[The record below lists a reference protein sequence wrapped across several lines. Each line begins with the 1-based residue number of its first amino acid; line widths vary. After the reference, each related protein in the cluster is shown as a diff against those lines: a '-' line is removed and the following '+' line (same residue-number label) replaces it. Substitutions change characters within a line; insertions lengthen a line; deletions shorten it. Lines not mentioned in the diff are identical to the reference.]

1 MDYKDMQEYVQ
12 ERWEGVLTIL
22 EEKKLNDYT
31 LGKAMKKIANH
42 KNPTNKKIQDNRKK
56 KDEYLSDKQYNKCV
70 NNMARAAGYVAGF
83 LKHGKIT
90 LNDNSAVVKGS
101 TKGAPEYINM
111 KIEHVNNYLK
121 TCREKGEIGEYNLKC
136 NNGEYTV
143 TIKIAKY

>member
-22 EEKKLNDYT
+22 EEKKLNDYA
-31 LGKAMKKIANH
+31 LGRTMIKTANH
-42 KNPTNKKIQDNRKK
+42 KNPANKKIQDNRKK
-56 KDEYLSDKQYNKCV
+56 KAEQLSDKQYNKYV
-70 NNMARAAGYVAGF
+70 NNMAHAAGFVAGF

-101 TKGAPEYINM
+101 INGAPEYINA
-111 KIEHVNNYLK
+111 KIERVNNHLK
-121 TCREKGEIGEYNLKC
+121 TRREKGEIGEYNVKC
-136 NNGEYTV
+136 NNGDYTV